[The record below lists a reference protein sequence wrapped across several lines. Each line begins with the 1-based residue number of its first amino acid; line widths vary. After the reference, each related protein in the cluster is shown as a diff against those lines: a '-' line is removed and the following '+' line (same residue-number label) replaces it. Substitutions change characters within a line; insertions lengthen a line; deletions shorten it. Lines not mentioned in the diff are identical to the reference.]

1 VENPR
6 ITDESNLIETE
17 VELSIESMTHPP
29 LKIPIE
35 IGKIAVKNGN
45 NIIEWKSFISGF
57 QIVSLLII
65 APSQ

>member
-17 VELSIESMTHPP
+17 VELSIEFITHPP

-35 IGKIAVKNGN
+35 IGKIAVKTGTD
-45 NIIEWKSFISGF
+45 IIE
-57 QIVSLLII
+57 
-65 APSQ
+65 